1 MLKEIF
7 YDNDHM
13 YVAQLEN
20 SVYILAY
27 DDGTA
32 TDLNGNRY
40 KLISHLDEN
49 NETVTD
55 GWQPI
60 E

>member
-20 SVYILAY
+20 SVYIIAHE
-27 DDGTA
+27 DGTA
-32 TDLNGNRY
+32 IGSDGNHYR
-40 KLISHLDEN
+40 LISHIDDNDE
-49 NETVTD
+49 VIVD
-55 GWQPI
+55 GWQFA